1 MIIHQKVY
9 LRLKVLLIE
18 KGRNIMT
25 DPEKIVP
32 NDKMDIDLPGYA
44 WDLLPYKSKPL
55 DLYRAPM
62 WHAEYDF
69 EKRTPYAS
77 LQTSLGCQFGC
88 NFCMINI
95 LNRDDNDEI
104 GVASNYSKMRFWST
118 DFIIKEFDKLI
129 NMGVKTIRI
138 VDEMFLL
145 NPKYY
150 VPLCEQLAKEIKMI
164 VSEFG
169 VTAG

>member
-1 MIIHQKVY
+1 
-9 LRLKVLLIE
+9 
-18 KGRNIMT
+18 
-25 DPEKIVP
+25 
-32 NDKMDIDLPGYA
+32 MDIDLPGYA
-44 WDLLPYKSKPL
+44 WDLLPFKKNPL

-95 LNRDDNDEI
+95 LNRNDNDEI

-118 DFIIKEFDKLI
+118 NFIIKELHKYIILQLQ
-129 NMGVKTIRI
+129 N
-138 VDEMFLL
+138 L
-145 NPKYY
+145 NK
-150 VPLCEQLAKEIKMI
+150 
-164 VSEFG
+164 
-169 VTAG
+169 